1 MKPLQIV
8 LLALAAFTNSAYAN
22 QLKPFTSDGCSAFPD
37 GTFEQNTLWLN
48 CCVAH
53 DLAYWQGG
61 TYQQRKDADIELQ
74 ECVAAVGEK
83 QIANLMLA
91 GVRVGGS
98 PFFPTTFRW
107 GYGWPYP
114 KLYGELSK
122 EEMAQVTAH
131 LDENPTLKSLMSTS
145 ENTENKKGNRMF

>member
-1 MKPLQIV
+1 MKPLQIL
-8 LLALAAFTNSAYAN
+8 LLAMAVFMSSAYAN

-61 TYQQRKDADIELQ
+61 TYQQRKDADNELKA
-74 ECVAAVGEK
+74 CVAGVGEK
-83 QIANLMLA
+83 QIASLMLA

-114 KLYGELSK
+114 KLYGQL
-122 EEMAQVTAH
+122 
-131 LDENPTLKSLMSTS
+131 TS
-145 ENTENKKGNRMF
+145 EEFKQVNAQLEQLKRKRPNLAALKKSI

>member
-1 MKPLQIV
+1 MKSLKILTFASIFFISP
-8 LLALAAFTNSAYAN
+8 AFAN

-37 GTFEQNTLWLN
+37 GTFEQNTLWLS
-48 CCVAH
+48 CCVSH

-61 TYQQRKDADIELQ
+61 TYQQRKDADIALK
-74 ECVAAVGEK
+74 ECVAKVGEK

-114 KLYGELSK
+114 KLYGQLSK
-122 EEMAQVTAH
+122 KEMEQVNTQLAKIKRDKPS
-131 LDENPTLKSLMSTS
+131 LATLKKS
-145 ENTENKKGNRMF
+145 F

>member
-1 MKPLQIV
+1 MKSLKILIFASIFFISP
-8 LLALAAFTNSAYAN
+8 AFAN

-61 TYQQRKDADIELQ
+61 TYQQRKDADIELK

-131 LDENPTLKSLMSTS
+131 LDENPTLKSLISTS
-145 ENTENKKGNRMF
+145 ENSENKKKNRMF